1 MSFIN
6 SIASMP
12 NTTLWIILGAV
23 GLTLALY
30 VTRLPAHRAV
40 RSLTRVLHNT
50 MRLGA
55 NSMIHAERRLEMRNR
70 EVLLAAGREASER
83 IIERE
88 FERVEAFVQRDLAG
102 IPSLDRG
109 MKEKLTALEDDY
121 RQSTGVPPEPPSWTG
136 VVEAVAKVP
145 AKGDP
150 MVATILEQIHESLVK
165 AQDKAIDEYRTA
177 TSERHGHL
185 KNMMPE
191 WRKLQEI
198 GSQINK
204 NTVKLFERSA
214 AIDRHMDDYENIIKK
229 SDRAVRALST
239 SSLHQFLI
247 SALVLVIAI
256 GGAAINF
263 HLIARPMAEM
273 VGGNSSIGSFKT
285 SDIAALVIILVEISI
300 GIFMMESLR
309 VTRLFPI
316 IGALPDK
323 LRVRMIWITFGILF
337 SLASVEAGLAYMR
350 EILLMDELAT
360 NALLRGGAA
369 AGAGASDFVWITT
382 AAQMGM
388 GFILPFAL
396 VFATI
401 PLENFIFSLRT
412 VVGMGAAAFLRGF
425 AVVLRVGGGVFHH
438 AGELLINL
446 YDMLIFAPLWLEGRF
461 GRAHKS
467 GGFPATTQNV
477 KGATP

>member
-1 MSFIN
+1 MSFTN
-6 SIASMP
+6 AIASSP
-12 NTTLWIILGAV
+12 NSTLWIVLGAV
-23 GLTLALY
+23 GLSLALY
-30 VTRLPAHRAV
+30 VTRVPAHRAI
-40 RSLTRVLHNT
+40 RSLTRALRNS
-50 MRLGA
+50 MRLAA
-55 NSMIHAERRLEMRNR
+55 NSMIHADRRLEMRNR

-88 FERVEAFVQRDLAG
+88 FERVEVVVQRDLAG
-102 IPSLDRG
+102 IPSLDRE

-121 RQSTGVPPEPPSWTG
+121 SRSTEVPPEPPSWTG

-145 AKGDP
+145 AQGDP
-150 MVATILEQIHESLVK
+150 MVGKILEQIHGSLVK
-165 AQDKAIDEYRTA
+165 AQDKALEEYRAA
-177 TSERHGHL
+177 TSARHGHL

-198 GSQINK
+198 GGQINK
-204 NTVKLFERSA
+204 NAVKLFERAS
-214 AIDRHMDDYENIIKK
+214 AIDRHMDDYENILKK

-247 SALVLVIAI
+247 SALVLIIAF
-256 GGAAINF
+256 GGAVINF

-285 SDIAALVIILVEISI
+285 SDVAALVIILVEISI

-323 LRVRMIWITFGILF
+323 LRVRMIWITFAILF

-360 NALLRGGAA
+360 NALLRGGTSA
-369 AGAGASDFVWITT
+369 AGASDFVWITT

-401 PLENFIFSLRT
+401 PLEVFIFSMRT
-412 VVGMGAAAFLRGF
+412 VAGMGASALLRGV
-425 AVVLRVGGGVFHH
+425 AVILRVIGGVTHH
-438 AGELLINL
+438 AGELVINV
-446 YDMLIFAPLWLEGRF
+446 YDILIFAPLWFEDRFGKAGRSGRF
-461 GRAHKS
+461 PS
-467 GGFPATTQNV
+467 ATHNV
-477 KGATP
+477 KGALP